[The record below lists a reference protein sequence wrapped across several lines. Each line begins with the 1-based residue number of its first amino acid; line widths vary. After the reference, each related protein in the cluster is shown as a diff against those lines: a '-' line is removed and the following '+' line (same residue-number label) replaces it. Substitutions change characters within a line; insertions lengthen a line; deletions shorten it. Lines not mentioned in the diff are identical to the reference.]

1 MIKFEGKYFVK
12 FDFSDTQI
20 KRYLSNAL
28 RDLEIAQENRRSEV
42 KFNYS
47 YTALIKGGI
56 ALIAKFGKVKARS
69 IPGHHVKIIEKMSE
83 ILGDGTIKE
92 IANSM
97 RMKRNMDFYNGG
109 VFISEKES
117 KDYYNFTKEVL
128 GRIKS
133 VIGSDILKE

>member
-1 MIKFEGKYFVK
+1 
-12 FDFSDTQI
+12 
-20 KRYLSNAL
+20 
-28 RDLEIAQENRRSEV
+28 
-42 KFNYS
+42 
-47 YTALIKGGI
+47 
-56 ALIAKFGKVKARS
+56 
-69 IPGHHVKIIEKMSE
+69 MSE